1 MYDAS
6 EVLQRIDD
14 HLALV
19 LIFGGLSFGCLFV
32 YFYETARLGF
42 AHRCA
47 PMTLLAVSVFVVH
60 DGNFVINFD
69 DWFNGYDHWLFKGFW
84 AALVVTTCFELVFLW
99 TIIKFGR
106 EEMAPR
112 LSQRDFTFACLG
124 GVVAAAAGWAAF
136 KESID
141 DPLYLI
147 SFMLTIFWCL
157 PSISTLYMRRGV
169 RRGMSVRQLWAYCG
183 MTLGYVLLTIVVFQF
198 HAFWWIALCTVTL
211 GWGVGMLLAV
221 SRAPSWEPE
230 IATPRG
236 SSRVG
241 EPAPVS

>member
-19 LIFGGLSFGCLFV
+19 LVFGGLSFGCLFV

-60 DGNFVINFD
+60 DGNFVINFS
-69 DWFNGYDHWLFKGFW
+69 DWFNKYDHWLFKGFW
-84 AALVVTTCFELVFLW
+84 AALVLTTCFELVFLW

-112 LSQRDFTFACLG
+112 LSQRQFTLACLG
-124 GVVAAAAGWAAF
+124 GVVVAAVAWAAF
-136 KESID
+136 KVNID

-157 PSISTLYMRRGV
+157 PSITTLYMRRGV

-198 HAFWWIALCTVTL
+198 HAFWWIALCAVTL
-211 GWGVGMLLAV
+211 GWGGLMLWAV
-221 SRAPSWEPE
+221 SRAPAWEPE
-230 IATPRG
+230 PVTPRG
-236 SSRVG
+236 RTAVG
-241 EPAPVS
+241 EPATVS